1 MLSQGEFVD
10 IELIR
15 GGITVEKQATRDAY
29 GEALVELG
37 HLHNDIVVLDADLSS
52 STKTSGFAKTF
63 PDRFFNAGI
72 AEQNMI
78 GMAAGLAAAGK
89 TVFASSF
96 AIFAAGRAFEQV
108 RNSLAYANLN
118 VKVCAT
124 HAGLTVGED
133 GGSHQAVEDIA
144 LMRAVPNMCVVV
156 PADGPSTKAALFKLY
171 ERQGPTYL
179 RLGRPAVPKIYNDK
193 TDIVIGKGIELRTG
207 KDAAI
212 IACGIMV
219 QKSLQ
224 AARLL
229 AEEGIEVT
237 VVDMHTVKPI
247 DKELI
252 IRLAK
257 DTGAILTAEEHSII
271 GGLGSAVAETA
282 AADFPVL
289 VERLGINDIF
299 GQSATPDQ
307 LLEHYGL
314 TVQDITEKIH
324 LLLIKKKG

>member
-1 MLSQGEFVD
+1 M
-10 IELIR
+10 
-15 GGITVEKQATRDAY
+15 EKQATRDAY

-37 HLHNDIVVLDADLSS
+37 HLHKDVVVLDADLSS
-52 STKTSGFAKTF
+52 STKTAGFAKTF
-63 PDRFFNAGI
+63 PERFFNAGI

-78 GMAAGLAAAGK
+78 GMSAGLAAAGK

-96 AIFAAGRAFEQV
+96 AMFAAGRAFEQV
-108 RNSLAYANLN
+108 RNSLAYASLN

-156 PADGPSTKAALFKLY
+156 PADGPSTKAALFHLY
-171 ERQGPTYL
+171 ERQGPAYL
-179 RLGRPAVPKIYNDK
+179 RLGRPAVPKIYD
-193 TDIVIGKGIELRTG
+193 DQMDMVIGKGIELRAG
-207 KDAAI
+207 NDAAI

-219 QKSLQ
+219 EKSLQ

-229 AEEGIEVT
+229 AEEGIQVT
-237 VVDMHTVKPI
+237 VVDMHTIKPI
-247 DKELI
+247 DAEMI

-257 DTGAILTAEEHSII
+257 TTGALLTAEEHSIL
-271 GGLGSAVAETA
+271 GGLGSAVAEVTA
-282 AADFPVL
+282 ADCPVL
-289 VERLGINDIF
+289 VERLGINDKF
-299 GQSATPDQ
+299 GQSAAPDQ

-314 TVQDITEKIH
+314 TVQEIINKIH
-324 LLLIKKKG
+324 LLLKKKKAIK

>member
-1 MLSQGEFVD
+1 
-10 IELIR
+10 
-15 GGITVEKQATRDAY
+15 VEKQATRDAY
-29 GEALVELG
+29 GQALVELG
-37 HLHNDIVVLDADLSS
+37 HLHDDIVVLDADLSS
-52 STKTSGFAKTF
+52 STKTAGFGKAF
-63 PDRFFNAGI
+63 PARFINAGI

-144 LMRAVPNMCVVV
+144 VMRSVPNMCVVA
-156 PADGPSTKAALFKLY
+156 PADGPSTKAALYRLY
-171 ERQGPTYL
+171 QRKGPAYL
-179 RLGRPAVPKIYNDK
+179 RLGRPAVPKIYDDEK
-193 TDIVIGKGIELRTG
+193 IDFVIGKGIELRKG
-207 KDAAI
+207 KDVTI

-219 QKSLQ
+219 HKSLE
-224 AARLL
+224 AAKLL
-229 AEEGIEVT
+229 AEEGIEAAVI
-237 VVDMHTVKPI
+237 DMHTIKPI

-252 IRLAK
+252 IEQARS
-257 DTGAILTAEEHSII
+257 TGAILTVEEHNII
-271 GGLGSAVAETA
+271 GGLGSAVAEVVA
-282 AADFPVL
+282 ENYPVF
-289 VERLGINDIF
+289 VERLGIEDIF
-299 GQSATPDQ
+299 GQSAGPEE

-314 TVQDITEKIH
+314 TIQNIIDKIH
-324 LLLIKKKG
+324 LLLKKKKE